1 MKTTNFF
8 THEIVKKNTITVSYK
23 PNYTRYLITAAGLLV
38 VLALLSITALGAY
51 TLLPAKI
58 HYHVIKTFHFTQE
71 TGNAQIYLGLMLP
84 KSGPY
89 QSVDDLV
96 IQWDGDQEIDSRAY
110 VDLLKLSGQ
119 VSASS
124 EKTAKVDYEL
134 SLAQGKTSWQ
144 APVER
149 FDLLPQEG
157 IESTNEDIKQL
168 ARRIT
173 SEPDADPVVNIFQFI
188 SSYLEYS
195 ESGCEETNVS
205 ALEAYRTRVCA
216 CAGYSRLMVAIC
228 RAAGIPAKMVI
239 GTILPDAPFSP
250 PQTIASS
257 VPGTGHA
264 WVEYNT
270 QNSWHLADPSC
281 GKGFTANM
289 VFNRSDGQHLSF
301 GDFDQFT
308 ASKEEL
314 YSWANKN
321 ATPKVIQLTSILASD
336 SDQTEITTETTIR
349 KIWDQRWLN
358 VVLALAAVAF
368 GLSKVRDRVIS
379 KYYPD

>member
-1 MKTTNFF
+1 MKTTSFF
-8 THEIVKKNTITVSYK
+8 THDIVKNNTITAVFK
-23 PNYTRYLITAAGLLV
+23 PNYTRYLITAAGLFAV
-38 VLALLSITALGAY
+38 IALLSITALGAY

-58 HYHVIKTFHFTQE
+58 HYHIEKTFHISQE
-71 TGNAQIYLGLMLP
+71 TGDAQIYLGLMLP

-89 QSVDDLV
+89 QSVNDLS
-96 IQWDGDQEIDSRAY
+96 IQWDGNQEINSRAY
-110 VDLLKLSGQ
+110 VDLLKLSSQINGGSGI
-119 VSASS
+119 VA
-124 EKTAKVDYEL
+124 VIDYDITL
-134 SLAQGKTSWQ
+134 SQGKTSWQ
-144 APVER
+144 APVEK
-149 FDLLPQEG
+149 FYLLPQEG
-157 IESTNEDIKQL
+157 IESTHEDIKQL
-168 ARRIT
+168 ASRIT
-173 SEPDADPVVNIFQFI
+173 SKPGADPVLNIFQFI
-188 SSYLEYS
+188 SNYLEYS
-195 ESGCEETNVS
+195 EFGCEETNVS

-216 CAGYSRLMVAIC
+216 CIGYSRLMVALS

-239 GTILPDAPFSP
+239 GTILPDAPFSL

-257 VPGTGHA
+257 VPGSGHA

-281 GKGFTANM
+281 GKGFAANM

-314 YSWANKN
+314 YGWANKN
-321 ATPKVIQLTSILASD
+321 ATPKVIQLTSILASN
-336 SDQTEITTETTIR
+336 SDQTEITTETIIR

-358 VVLALAAVAF
+358 VILALAAVAF
-368 GLSKVRDRVIS
+368 GLSKFRDRVIS